1 MNKTEL
7 WNKAY
12 NKLIGL
18 YGTTPDIRIVNRFLS
33 EKQAFSQ
40 FDCITYFDIIGKLRA
55 EIAEKG
61 EVLIGRSVIGSSF
74 VAYLLGAT
82 DENPLPPHYY
92 CPNCKCVEFTNGMC
106 AFDLPKKT
114 CTCGTPMKADGF
126 DIPFESYLSYV
137 KKGVE
142 FNQSNYNEL
151 YDEITSHITPS
162 LCEMAGRCKMLERE
176 TGTKIENIDLGDRKV
191 LERYLSGDFSG
202 MPRGL
207 ARFLKEVYS
216 VVQPQNYAEMLKLVG
231 LAHGTQAWR
240 YNTEEL
246 LREGVCNLLDI
257 PTTRDEVFVMI
268 RDAMRECGFHD
279 TGFAYEIAN
288 KARKGYYFENGMD
301 SYTAANL
308 RMLGFDEWFVSYIL
322 RCRYLS
328 NKALAVAELKYSII
342 NSYYIRKN

>member
-1 MNKTEL
+1 MIKTEL

-12 NKLIGL
+12 KRLTEL
-18 YGTTPDIRIVNRFLS
+18 YGSTPDIRIVNRFLS

-40 FDCITYFDIIGKLRA
+40 FECITYFDVIGKLRA

-61 EVLIGRSVIGSSF
+61 EILIGRSILGSSF
-74 VAYLLGAT
+74 AAYLLGAT
-82 DENPLPPHYY
+82 DENPLPSHY
-92 CPNCKCVEFTNGMC
+92 CCTNCKCVEFTDGIC
-106 AFDLPKKT
+106 VFDMPKKT
-114 CTCGTPMKADGF
+114 CTCGTPMKAGGF
-126 DIPFESYLSYV
+126 DIPFESYLPYV

-162 LCEMAGRCKMLERE
+162 LCELAEKCKMLERNSDI
-176 TGTKIENIDLGDRKV
+176 KLENIDLGDRKV
-191 LERYLSGDFSG
+191 LEYYLSGDFSG
-202 MPRGL
+202 MPWGL
-207 ARFLKEVYS
+207 ARFLKEAYTVA
-216 VVQPQNYAEMLKLVG
+216 QPQNYAELLKLIG

-240 YNTEEL
+240 YNAEEL
-246 LREGVCNLLDI
+246 LRDGICKLCDI
-257 PTTRDEVFVMI
+257 PTTRDEVYMMI
-268 RDAMRECGFHD
+268 RDAMRECGFND
-279 TGFAYEIAN
+279 TGFAYEVAN

-328 NKALAVAELKYSII
+328 NKAFAVAELKYSII
-342 NSYYIRKN
+342 NSYYYIN